1 MKHPKEKKHTFKVDM
16 NTGNWSCSCCD
27 AKGDMIDFEILMA
40 ANKGETINRDVARL
54 RVIAA
59 ISRQSGARA

>member
-1 MKHPKEKKHTFKVDM
+1 MTLTKHPRHTFKIDTS
-16 NTGNWSCSCCD
+16 TGNWSCSCCST
-27 AKGDMIDFEILMA
+27 KGDMIDFEILMA

>member
-1 MKHPKEKKHTFKVDM
+1 MKTPKHTFEIDTR
-16 NTGNWSCSCCD
+16 TGNWSCSCCD

-40 ANKGETINRDVARL
+40 ANKGETITRDVARF

-59 ISRQSGARA
+59 ISRQGRMQA